1 MVKRR
6 ADKEEVVW
14 LCSVATHTSAVNLL
28 FPQLVYVTNSNC
40 IRNLLT

>member
-1 MVKRR
+1 MMKRR

-28 FPQLVYVTNSNC
+28 FPQLGLC
-40 IRNLLT
+40 DQQ